1 MRISLSF
8 RTIVT
13 AATLICSFAASLGA
27 QESSSVPEKVRK
39 YRLAHEKEIVGEFT
53 RLLSIPN
60 LASDMPNIER
70 NAQAITKAL
79 DSRGVSVQLLREPGA
94 PPIVYGRLDFPGV
107 RATIGIYAHYD
118 GQPVDS
124 QEWQSPPFSPVL
136 RDTAGQTVD
145 WKTQDHYDP
154 ESRIYARSA
163 GDDKAAIAAT
173 ISALDALSFVNERLS
188 VNVKFLFDGE
198 EESGSP
204 HLAEILS
211 KNPDVLKADI
221 WLLCDGPLPPSRR
234 MQVFFGNRGETD
246 LEMTVYGPA
255 RPMHTGNY
263 GNWAP
268 NPIVL
273 LTHLLDSMR
282 DTGAKI
288 LIAGFYD
295 DVRALTTSERQALAD
310 SATSDEPLKQEFAI
324 AAPEG
329 NGASLAEQLLKPAIN
344 VRGIRAGYVGERA
357 NNTISSEAV
366 AMVDFRLVP
375 NQTEE
380 RVRQQVEEHIAK
392 QGFFVVHQTPDR
404 AIRMAH
410 ARVIRLEWKSD
421 FPVFR
426 TAMGDPVAQAVV
438 KAIER
443 AKGAS
448 IVQAVSMGGTVP
460 MSLLAGSRH
469 TPVLGVPIANHDD
482 NQHAADENLRLQNLW
497 DAIEVYA
504 TILATVGND
513 KSASPSSNH

>member
-1 MRISLSF
+1 MRIRLRF
-8 RTIVT
+8 LTIVT
-13 AATLICSFAASLGA
+13 AAVLIWLCATLCA
-27 QESSSVPEKVRK
+27 QESSSIPEKVRK
-39 YRLAHEKEIVGEFT
+39 YRLAHENEIVAEFT

-60 LASDMPNIER
+60 LASDIPNIER

-79 DSRGVSVQLLREPGA
+79 EGRGVSVQLLRARGA
-94 PPIVYGRLDFPGV
+94 PPIVYGRMSSPGV
-107 RATIGIYAHYD
+107 HPTIGIYAHYD

-124 QEWQSPPFSPVL
+124 PQWQSPPFIPAL
-136 RDTAGQTVD
+136 RDTAGQTVE
-145 WKTQDHYDP
+145 WKTQTHYDP

-173 ISALDALSFVNERLS
+173 ISALDALSSVNEHLS

-211 KNPDVLKADI
+211 KYPDALEADI

-234 MQVFFGNRGETD
+234 TQVFFGNRGEID

-273 LTHLLDSMR
+273 LTHLIDSMR
-282 DTGAKI
+282 DTDAKI
-288 LIAGFYD
+288 LIPGFYD
-295 DVRALTTSERQALAD
+295 DVRALTTSERQALAN

-344 VRGIRAGYVGERA
+344 VRGIRAGYVGKRA
-357 NNTISSEAV
+357 NNTITSEAV

-380 RVRQQVEEHIAK
+380 KVRQQVEEHIAR
-392 QGFFVVHQTPDR
+392 QGFFIVHQTPDIS
-404 AIRMAH
+404 IRRAH
-410 ARVIRLEWKSD
+410 ARVVRLEWKSD

-426 TAMGDPVAQAVV
+426 TTMDDPVAQEVV
-438 KAIER
+438 KAIVR
-443 AKGAS
+443 AKGAP

-460 MSLLAGSRH
+460 MYLLAGSRH

-513 KSASPSSNH
+513 ESAWHTGNH

>member
-1 MRISLSF
+1 MRISLRF
-8 RTIVT
+8 LTIVT
-13 AATLICSFAASLGA
+13 TTALICLCATCLGA
-27 QESSSVPEKVRK
+27 QESSSVPENVRK
-39 YRLAHEKEIVGEFT
+39 YRLAHEKEIVGEFAS
-53 RLLSIPN
+53 LLSIPN
-60 LASDMPNIER
+60 LASEMPNIER
-70 NAQAITKAL
+70 NVQAITKAL
-79 DSRGVSVQLLREPGA
+79 ESRGVSVQLLREPGA
-94 PPIVYGRLDFPGV
+94 PPIVYGRLSAPGV
-107 RATIGIYAHYD
+107 RPTIGIYAHYD
-118 GQPVDS
+118 GQPVDPP
-124 QEWQSPPFSPVL
+124 EWQSPPFSPVL
-136 RDTAGQTVD
+136 RDIGGRTVD
-145 WKTQDHYDP
+145 WQTQTHYDP
-154 ESRIYARSA
+154 ESRIFARSA

-173 ISALDALSFVNERLS
+173 ISALDALRSLNAPLS
-188 VNVKFLFDGE
+188 VNMKLLFDGE

-211 KNPDVLKADI
+211 KNPDALKADI

-273 LTHLLDSMR
+273 LTHLVDSMR
-282 DTGAKI
+282 DTDAKI
-288 LIAGFYD
+288 LIPGFYD
-295 DVRALTTSERQALAD
+295 DVRALTTSERQALPN
-310 SATSDEPLKQEFAI
+310 SATSDEPLKEEFAI

-344 VRGIRAGYVGERA
+344 VRGIRAGHVGERA

-380 RVRQQVEEHIAK
+380 KVRQQVEEHIAK
-392 QGFFVVHQTPDR
+392 QGFFIVHQTPDK

-410 ARVIRLEWKSD
+410 PRVVRLEWKSD
-421 FPVFR
+421 FEVYRVEMNNP
-426 TAMGDPVAQAVV
+426 PAQAVV
-438 KAIER
+438 KAIEK
-443 AKGAS
+443 ATGVP

-460 MSLLAGSRH
+460 MYLLAGSRH

-513 KSASPSSNH
+513 KSAWSLGDH

>member
-1 MRISLSF
+1 MRISLRF

-13 AATLICSFAASLGA
+13 AAAVICSCATPLGA
-27 QESSSVPEKVRK
+27 QESSSVPVKVRK
-39 YRLAHEKEIVGEFT
+39 YRLAHENEIVGEFT
-53 RLLSIPN
+53 TLLSIPN
-60 LASDMPNIER
+60 LASDIPNIER

-79 DSRGVSVQLLREPGA
+79 ESRGVSVQLLRAPGS
-94 PPIVYGRLDFPGV
+94 PPIIYGRLSAPGV
-107 RATIGIYAHYD
+107 RPTIGIYAHYD

-124 QEWQSPPFSPVL
+124 PQWQSPPFSPVL

-145 WKTQDHYDP
+145 WKTQNHYDS

-173 ISALDALSFVNERLS
+173 ISALDALSSVDEHLS

-211 KNPDVLKADI
+211 KNPGALEADI

-273 LTHLLDSMR
+273 VTHLLDSMR
-282 DTGAKI
+282 DTDAKI
-288 LIAGFYD
+288 LIPGFYD
-295 DVRALTTSERQALAD
+295 DVRALAASERQVLAS

-329 NGASLAEQLLKPAIN
+329 NGASLAEQLLKPALN
-344 VRGIRAGYVGERA
+344 VRGIRAGYVGERV
-357 NNTISSEAV
+357 NNTISSEAI
-366 AMVDFRLVP
+366 AMIDFRLVP

-392 QGFFVVHQTPDR
+392 QGFFIVHQTPDK

-410 ARVIRLEWKSD
+410 ARVVRLEWKSD

-426 TAMGDPVAQAVV
+426 TAMDDPTAQAVV

-460 MSLLAGSRH
+460 MYLLAGSRH

-504 TILATVGND
+504 TIFATVGND
-513 KSASPSSNH
+513 KSAWPLGDH

>member
-1 MRISLSF
+1 MRINLRF
-8 RTIVT
+8 LTIVT
-13 AATLICSFAASLGA
+13 TAALICLSGTCLGA

-39 YRLAHEKEIVGEFT
+39 YRLAHENEILGEFT
-53 RLLSIPN
+53 TLLSIPN

-79 DSRGVSVQLLREPGA
+79 ERRGVNVQLLREPGA
-94 PPIVYGRLDFPGV
+94 PPIVYGRLSVPGV
-107 RATIGIYAHYD
+107 HPTIGIYAQYD

-124 QEWQSPPFSPVL
+124 PQWQSPPFSPVL
-136 RDTAGQTVD
+136 RDSRGRTIG
-145 WKTQDHYDP
+145 WKTQNHYDP

-163 GDDKAAIAAT
+163 GDDKAAIAAS
-173 ISALDALSFVNERLS
+173 ISALDALRFLNAPLS
-188 VNVKFLFDGE
+188 VNVKLLFDGE

-211 KNPDVLKADI
+211 KNSDALGADI

-255 RPMHTGNY
+255 RQMHTGNY

-282 DTGAKI
+282 DTDAKI
-288 LIAGFYD
+288 LIPGFYD
-295 DVRALTTSERQALAD
+295 DVRALTASERQVLA
-310 SATSDEPLKQEFAI
+310 SSSTSDEQLKHDFAI

-329 NGASLAEQLLKPAIN
+329 NGASLAEQLLKPALN
-344 VRGIRAGYVGERA
+344 VRGIRAGYVGEQV
-357 NNTISSEAV
+357 NNTISSEAI
-366 AMVDFRLVP
+366 AMIDFRLVP

-380 RVRQQVEEHIAK
+380 RVRQQVEEHIAR
-392 QGFFVVHQTPDR
+392 QGFFIVHEAPDMATR
-404 AIRMAH
+404 EAH
-410 ARVIRLEWKSD
+410 ARVVKLKWKSD
-421 FPVFR
+421 FEVYRIEMNNP
-426 TAMGDPVAQAVV
+426 PAQAVV
-438 KAIER
+438 KAIEK
-443 AKGAS
+443 ATGGP
-448 IVQAVSMGGTVP
+448 IVRAVSMGGTVP
-460 MSLLAGSRH
+460 MYLLAGTSH
-469 TPVLGVPIANHDD
+469 TPVIGVPIANHDD

-513 KSASPSSNH
+513 KATWLQGDH